1 LPGREFG
8 AGEIA
13 FATAISP
20 DGQLGLA
27 VGVEGLAVLCDLVE
41 VKEIRWLK
49 GHTSS
54 VHSAAISADNRFGL
68 TGGGVRKNPAIRSA
82 QPDYSIRMW
91 NLETGTELKRFEGHT
106 KKVTRLAISPDG
118 RFAASY
124 GDDCTIRLWRLPE
137 IDEREPDI
145 EKPKKKK
152 KKKEVTQL
160 IGREPQSSAPLSRS
174 IG

>member
-1 LPGREFG
+1 
-8 AGEIA
+8 
-13 FATAISP
+13 
-20 DGQLGLA
+20 
-27 VGVEGLAVLCDLVE
+27 VEGLAVLCDLVE

-68 TGGGVRKNPAIRSA
+68 TGGGVRKNTATQTG
-82 QPDYSIRMW
+82 QPDYSVRMW

-106 KKVTRLAISPDG
+106 KNVTRLAISPDG

-137 IDEREPDI
+137 I
-145 EKPKKKK
+145 EKPGKKKK
-152 KKKEVTQL
+152 KKKKKVTPPVS
-160 IGREPQSSAPLSRS
+160 REPQSSAPLSRS